1 MARFFKP
8 QKKKSIDTKHKAMTV
23 ERLDHQG
30 DGVAFEGKKP
40 VFIAG
45 ALPGEDVL
53 VQLTEDKRQ
62 FARARL
68 MKVVSPS
75 AERIKPF
82 CQHYRTCGG
91 CNLQHLG
98 HEAQIAAKQQTLSQ
112 LMKKFASADLAQDA
126 PVVSAETGY
135 RRRARL
141 SVKISKTGELEMG
154 FRQRSSNDIVTVT
167 DCPVLNTELNALL
180 PDLYTLLDGLRGRR
194 IVGHVEL
201 VASDAGRV
209 LLVRTTKKLH
219 EDDVLRLT
227 AFAEQSGLIFYLQQ
241 EDDAASRVCGEQP
254 FYSLGNQALAFEP
267 QDFIQVNADINE
279 KMIAQALEWLALDEN
294 DTVLDLFCGLGNF
307 SLPLAA
313 QVKSVVGIEGVE
325 EMVSRATDNAA
336 RNALSNAR
344 FYHANL
350 ELDPAETVW
359 GKESHNKI
367 LLDPARAGA
376 LGVMPYVAQSGAER
390 VVYVSCNPATLAR
403 DSQVLLEN
411 GYKLARLGMLDM
423 FPHTGHLESMA
434 LFVKD

>member
-1 MARFFKP
+1 
-8 QKKKSIDTKHKAMTV
+8 MTV

-141 SVKISKTGELEMG
+141 SVKISKTGELEMA
-154 FRQRSSNDIVTVT
+154 SASAAAMTLSPSLIVR
-167 DCPVLNTELNALL
+167 C
-180 PDLYTLLDGLRGRR
+180 
-194 IVGHVEL
+194 
-201 VASDAGRV
+201 
-209 LLVRTTKKLH
+209 
-219 EDDVLRLT
+219 
-227 AFAEQSGLIFYLQQ
+227 
-241 EDDAASRVCGEQP
+241 
-254 FYSLGNQALAFEP
+254 
-267 QDFIQVNADINE
+267 
-279 KMIAQALEWLALDEN
+279 
-294 DTVLDLFCGLGNF
+294 
-307 SLPLAA
+307 
-313 QVKSVVGIEGVE
+313 
-325 EMVSRATDNAA
+325 
-336 RNALSNAR
+336 
-344 FYHANL
+344 
-350 ELDPAETVW
+350 
-359 GKESHNKI
+359 
-367 LLDPARAGA
+367 
-376 LGVMPYVAQSGAER
+376 
-390 VVYVSCNPATLAR
+390 
-403 DSQVLLEN
+403 
-411 GYKLARLGMLDM
+411 
-423 FPHTGHLESMA
+423 
-434 LFVKD
+434 